1 MALIWLAGAWL
12 AGIYLGLLATPAAA
26 APLWAAGA
34 AGSAALWWRRPEAR
48 WALLGVAVAALGLW
62 RGTVA
67 VGTVGAD
74 HVSRLNGQEVSLQG
88 RVVGEPEVETASQSL
103 VLGAERVLSPAWEGP
118 AEGTVLV
125 FLPRFPEFRPGD
137 TLTLTGDLETP
148 PDFADFSYRAYLARR
163 GIYSLLR
170 YPQAR
175 LVSRTEDEGP
185 LAIIAGVRGRLQE
198 SIARILPEP
207 QGALAGG
214 LLLGA
219 RNRIPDDVVA
229 AFQTTGTSH
238 ILAISGLHVS
248 IVVGLVGG
256 LSARLFGRRKL
267 LSAAVTA
274 LAIVGYALL
283 AGAGPSVQ
291 RAAVMGILALLATQL
306 GRPRDGLVGLAFACL
321 LLTAINPQTLLEV
334 GFQLSAL
341 ATAGLIVLAPRLLAL
356 IDRLP
361 VWIATTLSVTL
372 AAQLAV
378 LPVVVLNFRQLS
390 LVSLFTNVLAVP
402 VLPGALEWSAVAAV
416 GGLVWAPIGTACGWV
431 AWVYLSA
438 LVWLVENASRF
449 PYAAVAVD
457 APHPALAGLYYAGI
471 LLGIYG
477 RWPDLAAVRG
487 ASSRFAGYVPSR
499 RILTALAV
507 GAAIVVA
514 ALWQSRSDGLH
525 MTVLDVGQGDA
536 ILIQTAAGQRILVDG
551 GPDGVV
557 TASALGRRLPF
568 WDKSL
573 DLVVLTH
580 PHDDH
585 LVGLLDVVRDWQ
597 VGEVMV
603 GRPPQNQS
611 LAYQEWTGLL
621 DARGIKVT
629 RARTGQEIGLGDGA
643 RLRVAYA
650 GEVWDGDD
658 ASLNDSSLV
667 LHLEK
672 GASLI
677 ALMGDAG
684 PQVQRWLGQQDRVGP
699 VSVLKVPHHGAA
711 DALDAQFLQAAAPR
725 AAVISVGAD
734 NRFGHPDAETLNL
747 LGTAAVYRTDLH
759 GSVDIVLG

>member
-1 MALIWLAGAWL
+1 
-12 AGIYLGLLATPAAA
+12 
-26 APLWAAGA
+26 
-34 AGSAALWWRRPEAR
+34 
-48 WALLGVAVAALGLW
+48 
-62 RGTVA
+62 
-67 VGTVGAD
+67 
-74 HVSRLNGQEVSLQG
+74 
-88 RVVGEPEVETASQSL
+88 
-103 VLGAERVLSPAWEGP
+103 SPAWEGP
-118 AEGTVLV
+118 AEGTALV
-125 FLPRFPEFRPGD
+125 FLPRFPEFRSGD
-137 TLTLTGDLETP
+137 TVTLTGDLETP
-148 PDFADFSYRAYLARR
+148 PDFAAFSYRAYLARR

-170 YPQAR
+170 YPRAR

-185 LAIIAGVRGRLQE
+185 LAIIAGVRGRLHE

-219 RNRIPDDVVA
+219 RTRIPDDVVA

-321 LLTAINPQTLLEV
+321 LLTAIHPQTLLEV

-341 ATAGLIVLAPRLLAL
+341 ATAGLIVLAPRLRAFFG
-356 IDRLP
+356 RLP
-361 VWIATTLSVTL
+361 DWIAATSSVTL

-378 LPVVVLNFRQLS
+378 LPVVVINFRQLS

-416 GGLVWAPIGTACGWV
+416 AGLVWAPIGTACGWV
-431 AWVYLSA
+431 AWAYLSA
-438 LVWLVENASRF
+438 LVWLVENAARF
-449 PYAAVAVD
+449 PYAAIAVD
-457 APHPALAGLYYAGI
+457 APHPALAWLYYAGI
-471 LLGIYG
+471 LVGLYG
-477 RWPDLAAVRG
+477 RWPDLSPVRG
-487 ASSRFAGYVPSR
+487 AASRFAGYVPSGR
-499 RILTALAV
+499 VLTALAV
-507 GAAIVVA
+507 AAAIVAA
-514 ALWQSRSDGLH
+514 ALWQSRGDGLH
-525 MTVLDVGQGDA
+525 VTVLDVGQGDA
-536 ILIQTAAGQRILVDG
+536 MLIQTAAGRRVLVDG

-557 TASALGRRLPF
+557 TANALGRRLPF

-580 PHDDH
+580 AHDDH

-597 VGEVMV
+597 VREVMV

-629 RARTGQEIGLGDGA
+629 QARTGQEIGLGDGA
-643 RLRVAYA
+643 RLRVVHA

-667 LHLEK
+667 LYLEK
-672 GASLI
+672 GASVV

-684 PQVQRWLGQQDRVGP
+684 PQVQQWLVEKGHVGR

-711 DALDAQFLQAAAPR
+711 DALDAQFLEAAAPQ
-725 AAVISVGAD
+725 AAVISVGAE
-734 NRFGHPDAETLNL
+734 NRFGHPDAEALNL
-747 LGTAAVYRTDLH
+747 LGSAAVYRTDVH
-759 GSVDIVLG
+759 GSVDIMLADTGVHVVPSR